1 MSLVLER
8 YERGWPFPLPAVD
21 VEILL
26 PHLVALLVVG
36 LHRRGEVA
44 GGDGGAPAVSHGFG
58 CRHKRFSF
66 KQAVAMSWPNLVD
79 AFRLNPTN
87 NESAFTIRGVD

>member
-1 MSLVLER
+1 M
-8 YERGWPFPLPAVD
+8 PTVD
-21 VEILL
+21 VQLLL
-26 PHLVALLVVG
+26 PHLVSLFVVG
-36 LHRRGEVA
+36 LKGCGEVA